1 MNATMK
7 AAVIGA
13 LGMGLL
19 LTAIALI
26 VVLTGSYN
34 VAATDRHSPIV
45 GWALTTTMK
54 NSVESRARGAEGPEA
69 FTAEMI
75 TAGAGEYKAM
85 CSRCHGGVGESRQ
98 EWAGTMRPKP
108 PALAQVADDWTPEEV
123 FWLVKNGVKMTGMP
137 AFGPTHDDETIWTI
151 AAFVKALPDMS
162 AEQYA
167 AYDDTHGEEGAHDH
181 EHASGHET
189 HDH

>member
-1 MNATMK
+1 MNTTVKGIA
-7 AAVIGA
+7 IGA
-13 LGMGLL
+13 FGMVLL
-19 LTAIALI
+19 LIAIALI

-54 NSVESRARGAEGPEA
+54 NSVESRARGTEVPEA
-69 FTAEMI
+69 FTADMI
-75 TAGAGEYKAM
+75 TAGASEYKAM

-98 EWAGTMRPKP
+98 EWAGTMRPTP
-108 PALAQVADDWTPEEV
+108 PALAQVAYEWTAEEV
-123 FWLVKNGVKMTGMP
+123 FWLVKHGVKMTGMP
-137 AFGPTHDDETIWTI
+137 AFGSTHDDETIWTI